1 MISQHERDYSMSKKE
16 NQVIEQDELVEMDT
30 SWTGQVLV
38 IGAVV
43 GALTG
48 LAGAYLLIQR
58 ARKRAE
64 PPNLN
69 AGEGIK
75 LGLLVF
81 GLLRQVALLGG
92 GDEK

>member
-1 MISQHERDYSMSKKE
+1 MGKQDRVS
-16 NQVIEQDELVEMDT
+16 VEQKQMVELDT
-30 SWTGQVLV
+30 SWTGQVLA
-38 IGAVV
+38 IGAVL

-48 LAGAYLLIQR
+48 LGAAYLLIQR

-69 AGEGIK
+69 ASEGIK

-81 GLLRQVALLGG
+81 GLLRQVAMLGS
-92 GDEK
+92 GDDK

>member
-1 MISQHERDYSMSKKE
+1 MAKQEKM
-16 NQVIEQDELVEMDT
+16 VFEQNEMVEMDT
-30 SWTGQVLV
+30 SWAGRVLV

-48 LAGAYLLIQR
+48 LGGAYLLIQR
-58 ARKRAE
+58 AKRRAE

-69 AGEGIK
+69 ASEGIK

-81 GLLRQVALLGG
+81 GLLRQVAMLGSG
-92 GDEK
+92 GEK

>member
-1 MISQHERDYSMSKKE
+1 MAKQDKVS
-16 NQVIEQDELVEMDT
+16 IEQNQIVEIDT

-48 LAGAYLLIQR
+48 LGAAYLLIQR
-58 ARKRAE
+58 AKKRAE

-81 GLLRQVALLGG
+81 GMLRQVAMLGS
-92 GDEK
+92 GDDK

>member
-1 MISQHERDYSMSKKE
+1 MSSQE
-16 NQVIEQDELVEMDT
+16 NKVFEQSEMVEMNT
-30 SWTGQVLV
+30 SWAGQVMV

-48 LAGAYLLIQR
+48 LGAAYLLIQR
-58 ARKRAE
+58 AKRRAE

-69 AGEGIK
+69 TSEGIK

-81 GLLRQVALLGG
+81 GLLRQVAMLGS

>member
-1 MISQHERDYSMSKKE
+1 MGRQDIVSVEQNEI
-16 NQVIEQDELVEMDT
+16 IEFDT
-30 SWTGQVLV
+30 SWTGKVLV

-43 GALTG
+43 GVLTG
-48 LAGAYLLIQR
+48 LGAAYLLIQR
-58 ARKRAE
+58 AKKRAE

-92 GDEK
+92 DEK

>member
-1 MISQHERDYSMSKKE
+1 MAKKE
-16 NQVIEQDELVEMDT
+16 SNVVEPQEVVEMDT
-30 SWTGQVLV
+30 SWAGQVLV

-58 ARKRAE
+58 AKRRTE
-64 PPNLN
+64 TPNLS
-69 AGEGIK
+69 ASEGIR

-81 GLLRQVALLGG
+81 GLLRQVSLLGS

>member
-1 MISQHERDYSMSKKE
+1 MI
-16 NQVIEQDELVEMDT
+16 EMDA

-48 LAGAYLLIQR
+48 LGAAYLLIQR
-58 ARKRAE
+58 AKKRAE

-81 GLLRQVALLGG
+81 GLLRQVAMLGS
-92 GDEK
+92 GDDK

>member
-1 MISQHERDYSMSKKE
+1 MGRNEDQE
-16 NQVIEQDELVEMDT
+16 IEHNELVEMGT

-38 IGAVV
+38 IGAVL

-48 LAGAYLLIQR
+48 LSAAYLLIQR
-58 ARKRAE
+58 AKKRAE

-75 LGLLVF
+75 LGLLIF
-81 GLLRQVALLGG
+81 GLLRQVAMLGS

>member
-1 MISQHERDYSMSKKE
+1 MAKRENKVFEQKE
-16 NQVIEQDELVEMDT
+16 MVEMDT
-30 SWTGQVLV
+30 SWAGQVLV

-48 LAGAYLLIQR
+48 LASAYLLIQR
-58 ARKRAE
+58 AKRRAE

-69 AGEGIK
+69 ASEGIK

-81 GLLRQVALLGG
+81 GLLRQVALLGSG
-92 GDEK
+92 E

>member
-1 MISQHERDYSMSKKE
+1 MAKKSE
-16 NQVIEQDELVEMDT
+16 VKVFEQQEMVEMDT
-30 SWTGQVLV
+30 SWAGSVLV

-58 ARKRAE
+58 AKKRAE

-69 AGEGIK
+69 TSEGIK

-81 GLLRQVALLGG
+81 GLLRQVALLGS

>member
-1 MISQHERDYSMSKKE
+1 MSKRESK
-16 NQVIEQDELVEMDT
+16 VVEQKELVEMDT

-38 IGAVV
+38 IGAVI

-48 LAGAYLLIQR
+48 LASAYLLIQR
-58 ARKRAE
+58 AKKRAE
-64 PPNLN
+64 TPNLN
-69 AGEGIK
+69 ASEGIK

-81 GLLRQVALLGG
+81 GLLRQVAMLGS

>member
-1 MISQHERDYSMSKKE
+1 MDEQEKLIVEEGELIEEDE
-16 NQVIEQDELVEMDT
+16 N
-30 SWTGQVLV
+30 WNARVLV
-38 IGAVV
+38 IGVVV

-48 LAGAYLLIQR
+48 LGAAYLLLQR
-58 ARKRAE
+58 AKKRQE

-69 AGEGIK
+69 ATEGIK

-81 GLLRQVALLGG
+81 GLLRQVAMLGG

>member
-1 MISQHERDYSMSKKE
+1 MAKQEKDK
-16 NQVIEQDELVEMDT
+16 VIVEAVQPVEMDT
-30 SWTGQVLV
+30 SWTSKVLV

-43 GALTG
+43 GAFTG
-48 LAGAYLLIQR
+48 LGAAYLMIQR

-69 AGEGIK
+69 ASEGIK

-81 GLLRQVALLGG
+81 GLLRQVAMLGS

>member
-1 MISQHERDYSMSKKE
+1 MSSQDNK
-16 NQVIEQDELVEMDT
+16 VFEQSEMVELDT
-30 SWTGQVLV
+30 SWAGQVMV

-48 LAGAYLLIQR
+48 LGAAYLLIQR
-58 ARKRAE
+58 AKKRAE

-69 AGEGIK
+69 ASEGIK

-81 GLLRQVALLGG
+81 GLLRQVAMLGG

>member
-1 MISQHERDYSMSKKE
+1 MAKKE
-16 NQVIEQDELVEMDT
+16 NKVFEQNEMVEMDT
-30 SWTGQVLV
+30 SWAGQVLV

-48 LAGAYLLIQR
+48 LASAYLLIQR
-58 ARKRAE
+58 ARRRAE

-69 AGEGIK
+69 ASEGIK

-81 GLLRQVALLGG
+81 GLLRQVALLGS

>member
-1 MISQHERDYSMSKKE
+1 MAKKE
-16 NQVIEQDELVEMDT
+16 NKVFEQQELVEIDT
-30 SWTGQVLV
+30 SWAGQVMA

-58 ARKRAE
+58 AKRRAE

-69 AGEGIK
+69 ASEGIK

-81 GLLRQVALLGG
+81 GLLRQVALLGS

>member
-1 MISQHERDYSMSKKE
+1 MSKKE
-16 NQVIEQDELVEMDT
+16 NIVIEKKEMVEMDT

-38 IGAVV
+38 IGAVL

-48 LAGAYLLIQR
+48 LASAYLLIQR
-58 ARKRAE
+58 AKKRAE
-64 PPNLN
+64 APNLN
-69 AGEGIK
+69 ASEGIK

-81 GLLRQVALLGG
+81 GLLRQVAMLGN

>member
-1 MISQHERDYSMSKKE
+1 MAKKAE
-16 NQVIEQDELVEMDT
+16 VNVFEQQEMVEMDT
-30 SWTGQVLV
+30 TWAGRVLV

-58 ARKRAE
+58 AKKRAE

-69 AGEGIK
+69 ASEGIK

-81 GLLRQVALLGG
+81 GLLRQVALLGSG
-92 GDEK
+92 EEK

>member
-1 MISQHERDYSMSKKE
+1 MVRQDDK
-16 NQVIEQDELVEMDT
+16 VIEQSEMVELDS

-38 IGAVV
+38 IGAVI

-48 LAGAYLLIQR
+48 LGAAYLLIQR
-58 ARKRAE
+58 AKRKAE
-64 PPNLN
+64 PPSLN

-81 GLLRQVALLGG
+81 GLLRQVAMLGS